1 MCEAWMLNGFH
12 QALPW
17 LLICSGIWRLM
28 LLVGGYLP
36 PGDTATGW
44 KQVKR
49 TGHRFPLHPRG
60 SLAPTGCII
69 VNFHLKKQNSIHS
82 CSIST
87 HKSRFLEAVS
97 LMSLQNKRQNQSFI
111 QKHFKTNRSRPL
123 FLLLTVAC
131 PTLIKFKNLE
141 MTPAF

>member
-1 MCEAWMLNGFH
+1 MWGEKKWSFEQSWYNPLIYCITHSCTLTTGRLYMCEEWTLNGFH

-17 LLICSGIWRLM
+17 LLSNLFRALEVDASCWGD
-28 LLVGGYLP
+28 LP
-36 PGDTATGW
+36 PGDTTTRW

-49 TGHRFPLHPRG
+49 TGHRFPLDPRE

-111 QKHFKTNRSRPL
+111 
-123 FLLLTVAC
+123 
-131 PTLIKFKNLE
+131 
-141 MTPAF
+141 

>member
-1 MCEAWMLNGFH
+1 MRGVDVERVSPSPPLTPNLFR
-12 QALPW
+12 ALEVDASCW
-17 LLICSGIWRLM
+17 
-28 LLVGGYLP
+28 GYLP